1 MLATDVKSHL
11 FGVGILVKRFHMS
24 IYRVFNAA
32 AELEVF
38 FRVALEFLQVVG
50 WRGYCHRSVN
60 QSRMLLPSM
69 ENDYSLDPPCSAM
82 PSAPMPTGGIQ
93 VRLLT

>member
-1 MLATDVKSHL
+1 MNTYLTTMLLINSRRIFL
-11 FGVGILVKRFHMS
+11 
-24 IYRVFNAA
+24 
-32 AELEVF
+32 
-38 FRVALEFLQVVG
+38 LEFLQVVG

-60 QSRMLLPSM
+60 QLRMLLPST
-69 ENDYSLDPPCSAM
+69 ESDYSLDPPCSAM